1 MFEVCMLL
9 LVVTSSMYCGIYF
22 QPVLLCSKRF
32 CCEGVFAVHSGGD
45 CGCVVCP
52 QSVPAFV
59 PAPPVAPVPSPAP
72 MPPVH
77 PPPPMEDEPVSKKLK
92 SEDSLIPEEEFLRRN
107 KVHVWVRVLDC
118 STPAPKGAVK
128 PIPAQRCK
136 NTWQERDFL
145 KYLLSF
151 VIPEQTKPLCL
162 SLGKATQS
170 GIVLFCN

>member
-118 STPAPKGAVK
+118 SAPAPKG
-128 PIPAQRCK
+128 
-136 NTWQERDFL
+136 L
-145 KYLLSF
+145 
-151 VIPEQTKPLCL
+151 
-162 SLGKATQS
+162 
-170 GIVLFCN
+170 